1 MDPDPATGSRLWL
14 WILITAILFILSALF
29 ALMETAFASVSRTRI
44 KVLEEKDPRAK
55 RVLYVLDHFDQAVTT
70 LLIVINIAHLSAA
83 SIVTLLV
90 TRAYNG
96 TDALAAAVTVSTFA
110 TTIAM
115 FFVAELLP
123 KSIGKK
129 TAEASSLAFSG
140 FLRFLMIILWPFSK
154 LLALIGSGVKK
165 GLKDDEEAT
174 VTEDELYDI
183 IEDMQEEGAIDE
195 EQGELV
201 SSALQFGDVTVSSI
215 LTPRVDLAAFDVND
229 SPEEIYELL
238 KSSNHSRIVAYE
250 KTVDN
255 VIGVLQIRKYFK
267 KYLKTGRIPEVRP
280 LLDKVYFAHQSMEI
294 DELLTEMSRRKLNM
308 AVITDS
314 YGGTLGVVTVEDIL
328 EEIVGEIWDE
338 DDEIKEP
345 LVRLTDDTFLVSGDE
360 TVLDAFDFIGFEDPE
375 EKENEDRY
383 TNLRVS
389 DWVFEQFS
397 RIPARGAS
405 FRYYDLD
412 VKVTDIRHNRIF
424 KVRMTLLPKEE
435 KEEEKSGEGAERR
448 QK

>member
-14 WILITAILFILSALF
+14 WILITAILFIFSALF

-44 KVLEEKDPRAK
+44 KVLEERDPRAK
-55 RVLYVLDHFDQAVTT
+55 RVLYILDHFDQAVTT

-90 TRAYNG
+90 SRAYNG
-96 TDALAAAVTVSTFA
+96 TSALAAAVTVSTFA

-115 FFVAELLP
+115 FFLAELLP

-129 TAEASSLAFSG
+129 TAEASSLALAG
-140 FLRFLMIILWPFSK
+140 FLRFLMTILWPFSK
-154 LLALIGSGVKK
+154 LLALIGQGVRKS
-165 GLKDDEEAT
+165 LKSDEEAT

-229 SPEEIYELL
+229 SPEEIYEFL

-250 KTVDN
+250 KTIDN

-267 KYLKTGRIPEVRP
+267 KYLKTGRIPEIRP

-345 LVRLTDDTFLVSGDE
+345 LVRLTDDTFMVSGDE

-375 EKENEDRY
+375 ERENEDRF
-383 TNLRVS
+383 TNLLVS

-397 RIPARGAS
+397 QIPARGAS
-405 FRYYDLD
+405 FRYYNLD
-412 VKVTDIRHNRIF
+412 VKVTDIRRNRIY
-424 KVRMTLLPKEE
+424 KVKMTLLPVAEDADE
-435 KEEEKSGEGAERR
+435 DASESTERR

>member
-14 WILITAILFILSALF
+14 LIAVTVILFILSALF

-44 KVLEEKDPRAK
+44 KVLEERDPRAK
-55 RVLYVLDHFDQAVTT
+55 RVLYILDHFDQAVTT

-90 TRAYNG
+90 TRAFSTSG
-96 TDALAAAVTVSTFA
+96 ALAAAVTISTFL

-115 FFVAELLP
+115 FFLAELLP

-129 TAEASSLAFSG
+129 TAEASCLAFSG
-140 FLRFLMIILWPFSK
+140 FLRFLMVILWPFSK
-154 LLALIGSGVKK
+154 LLALIGNGVKR

-238 KSSNHSRIVAYE
+238 KASNHSRIVAYE
-250 KTVDN
+250 KTIDN

-267 KYLKTGRIPEVRP
+267 RYLKTGRIPEVRP

-383 TNLRVS
+383 TNLLVS

-435 KEEEKSGEGAERR
+435 KEEEKSGDGAERR